1 MRNPDHPAFRILW
14 SAIAALVLLA
24 TVGLVLG
31 PGRGIRSDIARQ
43 RELVAQQLAVTRSQL
58 ALARE
63 QRKISEQ
70 SLDVARTQLEI
81 ARAQLAR
88 TDMSLDLQRQLLAIA
103 QATLEQAKELNRKTP
118 DLKPS
123 R

>member
-1 MRNPDHPAFRILW
+1 MRNADHPVVRTLW

-24 TVGLVLG
+24 TAGLVLG
-31 PGRGIRSDIARQ
+31 PGRGMRSDINRQ
-43 RELVAQQLAVTRSQL
+43 RELVAQQLEVTRHQL
-58 ALARE
+58 AIARE

-70 SLDVARTQLEI
+70 SLEIARTQLEI
-81 ARAQLAR
+81 ARSQLAK